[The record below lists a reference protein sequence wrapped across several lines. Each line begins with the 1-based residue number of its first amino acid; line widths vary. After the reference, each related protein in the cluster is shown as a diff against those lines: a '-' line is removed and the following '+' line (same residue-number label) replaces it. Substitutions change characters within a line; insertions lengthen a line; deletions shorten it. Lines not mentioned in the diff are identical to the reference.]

1 MPPLPLPARAL
12 AALLAVTLA
21 GAAAV
26 AQEKV
31 PVAGSDRFRIRYADG
46 TLSFNDWCPV
56 AKRALG
62 RSQTPIYVNGRP
74 VGFC

>member
-1 MPPLPLPARAL
+1 MPPFRHAAL
-12 AALLAVTLA
+12 AFAALLAITVA
-21 GAAAV
+21 GTAAV

-31 PVAGSDRFRIRYADG
+31 PVPGSDRFRIRYADG
-46 TLSFNDWCPV
+46 TLSINDWCPV